1 MVTFSQK
8 VSMDQSKKRLQKYGR
23 IIKYIEDCHSD
34 LYEMIDNLGIFNSFT
49 PRKGGGVTFI
59 LPNSECLAKLNEETY
74 GDNPDNAINILK
86 SMILLVTLK
95 DTSDWDK
102 MRDDIPNLLDQ
113 KLKVKKISANGV
125 MLENGATLKL
135 DSNFQTMESRQ
146 NMAVW
151 QLVQGEI
158 PLNGPPTE
166 FKYVKALRK
175 TKNVKREDSNEDRIA
190 YARNIE
196 HASEREGQV
205 VYLREMASLLHHLKN
220 HRRDLF
226 DVCQSM
232 LDVSPRISFYILLE
246 PYYKGEDPLLP
257 KSVLDKWNL
266 KPHPHFPEAAAFWKK
281 IFNNL
286 DMRQSDALIYSKNGR
301 TQIRKA
307 LSKVRDALARAATP
321 KAKLDRIN
329 AIYNEIESKNTIAG
343 CGPIYMPNVSHI
355 YKNRPGYKE
364 WQDNIRLLLRRYF
377 EEYDGMELE
386 LKLSEFSGED
396 MAREAIITGNY
407 ESRRMTSTI
416 ASIIDMFIESDLIFY
431 TPRIHA
437 EWALKEDEEDEEE
450 DFTNFAAQEI
460 GFLDSVK
467 GGTGMSSESL
477 EDHLRLF
484 RQMDP
489 DGYKQLLIKFQE
501 AKSAKSAR
509 SVENSEDEASH

>member
-1 MVTFSQK
+1 
-8 VSMDQSKKRLQKYGR
+8 MDPSKKRLQKYGR
-23 IIKYIEDCHSD
+23 IIKYIEDYYTD
-34 LYEMIDNLGIFNSFT
+34 LYEIINNLGIFNSFT

-59 LPNSECLAKLNEETY
+59 IPNDSCLEKLMEETY
-74 GDNPDNAINILK
+74 GSKPENAANILK

-125 MLENGATLKL
+125 LLENGATLKL
-135 DSNFQTMESRQ
+135 DTNFQTMESRQ

-151 QLVQGEI
+151 RLIDGEI
-158 PLNGPPTE
+158 PLDGPPAD
-166 FKYVKALRK
+166 FKYVKSMRK
-175 TKNVKREDSNEDRIA
+175 TKTVKREDVNDDRII
-190 YARNIE
+190 YARYIE
-196 HASEREGQV
+196 HASEREGEV
-205 VYLREMASLLHHLKN
+205 VYLREMVSLLHHLKN

-232 LDVSPRISFYILLE
+232 LDVSPRISFYLLLE

-286 DMRQSDALIYSKNGR
+286 DSRQSDALIYSKNGR
-301 TQIRKA
+301 KQIRMA
-307 LSKVRDALARAATP
+307 LSKVRDLLARTATP
-321 KAKLDRIN
+321 KSKLERIN
-329 AIYNEIESKNTIAG
+329 AIYNEIETKNSIAG
-343 CGPIYMPNVSHI
+343 CGPIYTPNVAHI
-355 YKNRPGYKE
+355 YKNRPGFKE
-364 WQDNIRLLLRRYF
+364 WQDNIRLILRRYF
-377 EEYDGMELE
+377 EEYDGLFLE
-386 LKLSEFSGED
+386 EKLAEFTGED
-396 MAREAIITGNY
+396 MARESIITGNY

-416 ASIIDMFIESDLIFY
+416 AMLIDMFIDSDLIFY

-437 EWALKEDEEDEEE
+437 EWKLKEDDEDEEDDDNEN
-450 DFTNFAAQEI
+450 FTNFAAREI

-477 EDHLRLF
+477 EDHLRIF

-489 DGYKQLLIKFQE
+489 EGYKSLIIKFQE

-509 SVENSEDEASH
+509 SVENSGDEASN